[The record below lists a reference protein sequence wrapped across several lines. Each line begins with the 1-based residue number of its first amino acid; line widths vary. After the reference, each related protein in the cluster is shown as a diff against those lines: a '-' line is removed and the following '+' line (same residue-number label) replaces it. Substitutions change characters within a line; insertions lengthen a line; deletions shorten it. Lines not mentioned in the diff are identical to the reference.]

1 MATTI
6 VLGNEHDETLRADLV
21 AALKSLGAVP
31 LSSDWAVVGS
41 QELTSFIVSL
51 RGEVLKVES
60 ETYIGLSISGPEEE
74 VAEVAS
80 SVSARKA
87 KGSAGV

>member
-1 MATTI
+1 M
-6 VLGNEHDETLRADLV
+6 
-21 AALKSLGAVP
+21 
-31 LSSDWAVVGS
+31 SSDWAVVGS

-51 RGEVLKVES
+51 RDEILKVES
-60 ETYIGLSISGPEEE
+60 ETYIGLSISGPEEL

-87 KGSAGV
+87 KGSAGL